1 MERLDDAG
9 HLGSTKKRVFKGP
22 RKKTFH
28 LINSFK
34 LQNTLSGNKT
44 NRSMGARR
52 RAKAAT
58 AGAQP
63 GRGGN
68 TTLDAERAVEIF
80 LAKRRHKKR

>member
-9 HLGSTKKRVFKGP
+9 NRFNEETFFKGLA
-22 RKKTFH
+22 RKKTIH
-28 LINSFK
+28 K
-34 LQNTLSGNKT
+34 QLQNTLSGNKT
-44 NRSMGARR
+44 NHSMGARR